1 MPKTSL
7 SFGSAL
13 ICNCKAVAAFGMVA
27 RSQSF
32 GSRLPKPNK
41 NIKYLAAIP
50 SGEAGGEGLRK
61 CGFHPPSEN
70 WKKYFENAFKM
81 AKS

>member
-32 GSRLPKPNK
+32 GSRLLKPNK

-50 SGEAGGEGLRK
+50 SGGAGGGVEEVRFPSPVRK
-61 CGFHPPSEN
+61 LE
-70 WKKYFENAFKM
+70 KIL
-81 AKS
+81 